1 MRYVNFNKTLMLME
15 FVVCYASTE
24 CMIMYDEH
32 RAMSLNETLTKILYV
47 V

>member
-1 MRYVNFNKTLMLME
+1 MRYVNFKKTIILME

-24 CMIMYDEH
+24 YMIMYDEH
-32 RAMSLNETLTKILYV
+32 RAMSLNQTLTYFLYV